1 MKNFLPP
8 QFVLVCLLLMFLLHW
23 LFPTATIL
31 PFPFNLIGLLPFLLG
46 FVVMMAA
53 DRHFQQV
60 GTNIKTFNEPGKLV
74 TDGWFRFSRNP
85 MYLGFQGILKVAI
98 VLPPRRQIC
107 QVRQDSFGFLG
118 ALYKNLASLA
128 VII

>member
-1 MKNFLPP
+1 LGHQPWFKFTVTITVTIYSFT
-8 QFVLVCLLLMFLLHW
+8 QIFIFV
-23 LFPTATIL
+23 
-31 PFPFNLIGLLPFLLG
+31 
-46 FVVMMAA
+46 
-53 DRHFQQV
+53 
-60 GTNIKTFNEPGKLV
+60 NICQTF
-74 TDGWFRFSRNP
+74 D
-85 MYLGFQGILKVAI
+85 QGILKVAI